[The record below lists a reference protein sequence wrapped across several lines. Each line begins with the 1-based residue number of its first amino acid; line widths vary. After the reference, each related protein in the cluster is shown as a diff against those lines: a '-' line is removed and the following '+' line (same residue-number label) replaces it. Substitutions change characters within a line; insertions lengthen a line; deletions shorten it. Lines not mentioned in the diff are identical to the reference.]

1 MPYRQ
6 RFGLTDHPFP
16 QDASGESCTPVP
28 GYDKL
33 RARFA
38 MLARDPGLGVLTGLA
53 GLGKTTGV
61 RDECHRLP
69 RPDYQ
74 VMYLCDT
81 AVGPMDL
88 YRQLAQELGV
98 APSHRRAQLWHDL
111 KAALLHLVDE
121 QGVQPILIVDEAQ
134 HLGDRFLIDLA
145 GFLNFAM
152 DSRNVLTLWL
162 VGQPQ
167 LAAILHMKQHAALA
181 SRIAARVRL
190 EPLTDRKAFGTFLRD
205 GLNAAG
211 ACSALLSDPAVELL
225 FRASHG
231 IPRRV
236 SRLLRE
242 ALMLAHE
249 QDKTFVDDTHVE
261 AVLDEEEP

>member
-1 MPYRQ
+1 MSYRQ
-6 RFGLTDHPFP
+6 RFGLHGHPFP
-16 QDASGESCTPVP
+16 QDASGDRCTPVP
-28 GYDKL
+28 GYDQL
-33 RARFA
+33 RRRFA
-38 MLARDPGLGVLTGLA
+38 MLADAPGLGVLTGLA
-53 GLGKTTGV
+53 GLGKTTGI
-61 RDECHRLP
+61 RDLCSRLP

-81 AVGPMDL
+81 AVGPLDL
-88 YRQLAQELGV
+88 YRQLAHELGV

-111 KAALLHLVDE
+111 KAAMLHMVDE
-121 QGVQPILIVDEAQ
+121 QGIQPVLVLDEAQ
-134 HLGDRFLIDLA
+134 HLGDRFLVDLS

-167 LAAILHMKQHAALA
+167 LVGVLRMKQHAALA

-190 EPLTDRKAFGTFLRD
+190 EPLTDRETFSAFLRH
-205 GLNAAG
+205 GLTAAG
-211 ACSALLSDPAVELL
+211 ARSELLTDPAAELL

-242 ALMLAHE
+242 ALTLAHE
-249 QDKTFVDDTHVE
+249 QDKSFVDDIVLE
-261 AVLDEEEP
+261 AVLDEEDR

>member
-6 RFGLTDHPFP
+6 RFGFDGHPFP
-16 QDASGESCTPVP
+16 QDASGDRCTPVP

-33 RARFA
+33 RRRFD
-38 MLARDPGLGVLTGLA
+38 MLARDPGLGVLTGTA

-61 RDECHRLP
+61 RDQCGRLP
-69 RPDYQ
+69 RPDYK

-81 AVGPMDL
+81 AVGPLDL

-98 APSHRRAQLWHDL
+98 TPSHRRAQLWRDL
-111 KAALLHLVDE
+111 KTTMLHMVDE
-121 QGVQPILIVDEAQ
+121 QGIQPILIIDESQ
-134 HLGDRFLIDLA
+134 HLDDRILIDLA

-152 DSRNVLTLWL
+152 DSRNVLTLWM

-167 LAAILHMKQHAALA
+167 LASVLKMKRHAALA

-190 EPLTDRKAFGTFLRD
+190 EPLTDRKVFGTFLRQ
-205 GLNAAG
+205 GLKAAG
-211 ACSALLSDPAVELL
+211 ADSELLSDPAVELL

-231 IPRRV
+231 IPRHI
-236 SRLLRE
+236 SRLMRE

-249 QDKTFVDDTHVE
+249 QDKSFVDDRIIE
-261 AVLDEEEP
+261 AVLDEEAL

>member
-1 MPYRQ
+1 MYRQ
-6 RFGLTDHPFP
+6 RFGLDGHPFP
-16 QDASGESCTPVP
+16 QDASGDRCTPVP

-33 RARFA
+33 RRRFA

-53 GLGKTTGV
+53 GLGKTTGI
-61 RDECHRLP
+61 RDECGRLP

-81 AVGPMDL
+81 AVGPLDL

-98 APSHRRAQLWHDL
+98 TPSHRRAQLWRDL
-111 KAALLHLVDE
+111 KTAMLHMVDE
-121 QGVQPILIVDEAQ
+121 QGIQPILVIDEAQ
-134 HLGDRFLIDLA
+134 HLGDRFLVDLA

-167 LAAILHMKQHAALA
+167 LAAVLRMKRHASLA
-181 SRIAARVRL
+181 SRVAARVRL
-190 EPLTDRKAFGTFLRD
+190 EPLTDRKVFGAFLSH
-205 GLNAAG
+205 GLKAAG
-211 ACSALLSDPAVELL
+211 ARSELLSEPAAELL
-225 FRASHG
+225 FRASNG

-249 QDKTFVDDTHVE
+249 QDKNFVDDTIVE
-261 AVLDEEEP
+261 AVLDEDDL